1 MFEIAPRKLYCHLRP
16 GYTAERKHR
25 LSLLLNQDR
34 VSSAA
39 RYQWLAQASRE
50 LRLAVDEIIG
60 VPRGCGRQNNKRD
73 PGKLRVWNPHSGDR
87 ALGEFRRH
95 KNHHS
100 RSSASH
106 PAALGSRDHS
116 RKVKTTIVFPKDH
129 R

>member
-1 MFEIAPRKLYCHLRP
+1 MSEIALRKLCCHLRP

-25 LSLLLNQDR
+25 LSLLLNQDH

-39 RYQWLAQASRE
+39 RYQWLAHASWE

-87 ALGEFRRH
+87 ALG
-95 KNHHS
+95 N
-100 RSSASH
+100 
-106 PAALGSRDHS
+106 LGDTR
-116 RKVKTTIVFPKDH
+116 TIIAVAQQATQQLWVPEPTPE